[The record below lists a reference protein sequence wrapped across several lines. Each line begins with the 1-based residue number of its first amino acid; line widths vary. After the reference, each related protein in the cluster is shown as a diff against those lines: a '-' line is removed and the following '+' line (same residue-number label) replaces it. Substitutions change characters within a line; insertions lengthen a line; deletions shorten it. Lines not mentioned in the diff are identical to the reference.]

1 MVSRHVFL
9 MVKEP
14 RAGRVKTRLGADIGM
29 TEAAWWY
36 RHQVARMIRRLDSP
50 KWSLRVAVTPDTALR
65 CSAWPMR
72 IPRIAQGNG
81 DLGKRMLRLF
91 GTEPPGPAVIV
102 GSDIPSLA
110 ASHIMRAFQFLGHN
124 DAVFG
129 PGVDGGYWLVGLK
142 RAAPAPPTMFRNVR
156 WSTPHALV
164 DSVATLP
171 GYRIAMADTLAD
183 IDTAADLSA

>member
-1 MVSRHVFL
+1 
-9 MVKEP
+9 
-14 RAGRVKTRLGADIGM
+14 
-29 TEAAWWY
+29 
-36 RHQVARMIRRLDSP
+36 
-50 KWSLRVAVTPDTALR
+50 
-65 CSAWPMR
+65 
-72 IPRIAQGNG
+72 
-81 DLGKRMLRLF
+81 MLQLF
-91 GTEPPGPAVIV
+91 GTEPTGPAVIV

-110 ASHIMRAFQFLGHN
+110 VSHIMRAFQLLGHN

-156 WSTPHALV
+156 WSTPHDLV

-183 IDTAADLSA
+183 VDTAADLSA